1 MYKKCIFRNNP
12 NCEMTEKYKVT
23 RTVPS
28 SEEKLKNLL
37 IIIMKKS
44 LISQEKYGITFFLQM
59 IS

>member
-1 MYKKCIFRNNP
+1 
-12 NCEMTEKYKVT
+12 MTEKYKVT